1 MVVIYRKVKSL
12 SLIGYLGMIKRVEKA
27 GLANESMMKDLNEN
41 EIITSTDYS
50 MLDSVRYLAELQGVD
65 VAISKLSEVKRFSL
79 DELKRCYTAFVQLEA
94 SNENLMALRSKA
106 KEYYEGIDEYLQ
118 CFGY

>member
-1 MVVIYRKVKSL
+1 MVIMYRKVKSL
-12 SLIGYLGMIKRVEKA
+12 SLIGYLAMIKRVEKA

-50 MLDSVRYLAELQGVD
+50 MLDSIRYLAELQGVD
-65 VAISKLSEVKRFSL
+65 VAITKLSEVKRFSL

-94 SNENLMALRSKA
+94 SNETLIALRTKA